1 MAEAYFFLRKGT
13 KESSKDIAQKQPIY
27 VGCRLGTEQLV
38 YPTGFKVLPKNWD
51 FDKSKI
57 KNVIAVENRDDIN
70 SFLLNLKHFIDNTID
85 RYKLMRK
92 PLTKQDLKT
101 EINNYINPPKIV
113 TVSFFQFIQNFID
126 DCKSGKR
133 LNDGMRIAE
142 RTIKNYT
149 TGYNGLKEY
158 QDYTSQQISFESLN
172 RTFWQEYVHYL
183 TMTKKYKVNTIGSY
197 QKYLIVFLREAKKA
211 KLWIDEDNLL
221 DDAKIMTENP
231 IDVYLNYDE
240 ISLIEQL
247 DLSTNTRLE
256 KVRDLFLIGLNTGF
270 RISDWNQVIPE
281 NIKISGKD
289 NAYIDIVQT
298 KTRTIATTP
307 LRPIVQEI
315 LTKYDNQLPVISEQK
330 FNDYVKELCKL
341 AGITNKIKTT
351 STIEG
356 GQQIDFFEKWE
367 MVSSHTGRRSFATN
381 MFRDGVE
388 SRIIMKATGHSTE
401 KNFKKYLKLD
411 NSEYMDMLAEYE
423 TDK

>member
-289 NAYIDIVQT
+289 NAYIEIVQT

>member
-13 KESSKDIAQKQPIY
+13 KTSAKGITKKQPIY

-38 YPTGFKVLPKNWD
+38 YPIGYKVLPKEWD

-57 KNVIAVENRDDIN
+57 KNVSTNRNKDDIN
-70 SFLLNLKHFIDNTID
+70 VFLLEVKGFIDSTIE

-92 PLTKQDLKT
+92 PLAKKDLKG
-101 EINNYINPPKIV
+101 ELDNYLNPPIV
-113 TVSFFQFIQNFID
+113 ISITFFDFVKNFID

-142 RTIKNYT
+142 RTIKNYN
-149 TGYNGLKEY
+149 TGYNGLKEF
-158 QDYTSQQISFESLN
+158 QDYTNQQITFESLN
-172 RTFWQEYVHYL
+172 RTLWQEYVHYL

-211 KLWIDEDNLL
+211 KLWLDNDNLL
-221 DDAKIMTENP
+221 DEAKIMTENP
-231 IDVYLNYDE
+231 IDVYLNKDE
-240 ISLIEQL
+240 IALIEKLELSNNLRL
-247 DLSTNTRLE
+247 D

-270 RISDWNQVIPE
+270 RVSDWNQVSAD
-281 NIKISGKD
+281 NIKMTDKE
-289 NAYIDIVQT
+289 NAYIEIIQT
-298 KTRTIATTP
+298 KTKTIAITP
-307 LRPIVQEI
+307 LRAIVKDI
-315 LTKYDNQLPVISEQK
+315 LAKYDNQLPIMSEQK
-330 FNDYVKELCKL
+330 FNDYVKELCRL
-341 AGITNKIKTT
+341 AGITKKIKTT
-351 STIEG
+351 SIIEG

-388 SRIIMKATGHSTE
+388 SRIIMRATGHSTE

-411 NSEYMDMLAEYE
+411 NSEFMDMLAEYE
-423 TDK
+423 N